1 MNEEAIKKK
10 RLKQKISEAE
20 FRGKKMKGKE
30 KKYASRKTRR
40 EMEERGRGRE
50 KGEGKKWNGER
61 GRKETKTEEVI
72 QTPEL
77 RK

>member
-10 RLKQKISEAE
+10 RLKQRISEAE

-40 EMEERGRGRE
+40 EMEERGRGRKE
-50 KGEGKKWNGER
+50 MEWGER
-61 GRKETKTEEVI
+61 QERTKTEEVVE
-72 QTPEL
+72 TPEL